1 MKGRTVI
8 DRRKFLLRSLA
19 AGVGL
24 GIGGAATPEW
34 FTRRVLAGGT
44 PTNAKLITIFLRGG
58 NDSVN
63 TVIPRGDS
71 FYSAANRPNLFIAEA
86 DAINTGN
93 GFAQLHPS
101 LNPMMEVFNHT
112 SLNGVAGPGN
122 LAVVQRVG
130 YQNLTRSHFSGQLFW
145 ETGKP
150 GEDTCREGMLYRK
163 LAANLD
169 LGVEPLVAAA
179 VDSSLPIAFQGEIPV
194 PAFPSS
200 DDYAFPGTPED
211 IAHFLGD
218 LPTTPGGTDGNGFY
232 GLYGGPEDAPGKPY
246 RSLLHATGVQ
256 LGQSI
261 DVVQD
266 ALAQGPYTPE
276 NGAVYPAGTL
286 GTRLTE
292 AAMLLKR
299 TPVRVLGL
307 NHGSF
312 DTHTN
317 QAAGH
322 AGLLGDLAQGIQAL
336 SRDLQAQWGD
346 VVIVVMSEFGRTSL
360 QNGSG
365 GTDHGAAGT
374 MFLAG
379 GSVVGGVYNC
389 DSTTWA
395 DGDLLSDNNRY
406 VAHRSDFRSIFGE
419 LFTGHFG
426 DNQALV
432 DQIIPGY
439 SAAALA
445 DPTGFAPL
453 GLFV

>member
-1 MKGRTVI
+1 MI
-8 DRRKFLLRSLA
+8 DRRKFMLRSLA

-24 GIGGAATPEW
+24 GLGGATSADW
-34 FTRRVLAGGT
+34 FTRRVLAGGA
-44 PTNAKLITIFLRGG
+44 PPARKLVTIFLRGG
-58 NDSVN
+58 NDAVN

-71 FYSAANRPNLFIAEA
+71 EYSSANRPNLFISQAN
-86 DAINTGN
+86 AIDTGN

-101 LNPMMEVFNHT
+101 LDPLMEVFNHT

-150 GEDTCREGMLYRK
+150 GEDTFREGMIYRK

-179 VDSSLPIAFQGEIPV
+179 VDNSLPMSFQGDIPV
-194 PAFPSS
+194 PAFPTS
-200 DDYAFPGTPED
+200 DDYAFPGTPEEV
-211 IAHFLGD
+211 AHFLGD
-218 LPTTPGGTDGNGFY
+218 LPTSPGGTNGDGFY
-232 GLYGGPEDAPGKPY
+232 GLYGGPEDTPGKPY

-266 ALAQGPYTPE
+266 ALGQGPYTPE
-276 NGAVYPAGTL
+276 NGAVYPSGTF
-286 GTRLTE
+286 GDRLTE

-317 QAAGH
+317 QSGSH
-322 AGLLGDLAQGIQAL
+322 ATLLADLAQGIQAL

-346 VVIVVMSEFGRTSL
+346 VLVVVMSEFGRTSL

-379 GSVVGGVYNC
+379 GSVAGGVYNC
-389 DSTTWA
+389 DSSTWSS
-395 DGDLLSDNNRY
+395 GDMLSANNRY
-406 VAHRSDFRSIFGE
+406 VAHRTDFRSVFGE
-419 LFTGHFG
+419 VFTGHFG
-426 DNQALV
+426 DDPALLE
-432 DQIIPGY
+432 QIIPGF
-439 SAAALA
+439 STAATA
-445 DPTGFAPL
+445 DPAAFVPL